1 MRPLEQSPS
10 LWNSGVGMRFFSKT
24 NFLIIFIVFSS
35 KVLAGVGDTY
45 VCKEKETN
53 LAGFKAEFI
62 LYWNPSS
69 FEIKDKVEKGT
80 VDASRIQEFT
90 FNTPNY
96 FISSFPYENGYL
108 ILSFDG
114 INYTNHFIEKD
125 RTYVSIFAC
134 SKF

>member
-1 MRPLEQSPS
+1 
-10 LWNSGVGMRFFSKT
+10 MRFVSKT

-96 FISSFPYENGYL
+96 F
-108 ILSFDG
+108 
-114 INYTNHFIEKD
+114 
-125 RTYVSIFAC
+125 
-134 SKF
+134 